1 MAMLCLE
8 NTRHMLGSGG
18 KCGSEQQAKHGPLA
32 KCRRQRAA
40 SLHREGS
47 GQAQASAEEAGEAQC
62 GVSVEGERSRA
73 VSTQENLD
81 ALRAEPDSLGEG
93 PDARTGGPSCATQ
106 HRPHRGSRLCKMSIF
121 FRADQRSRRSLHTSA
136 PSVADASPN
145 PDGFRLAA
153 RQSDALGAG
162 AAPSGVVCGVPASW
176 SGSAF
181 RSPGQPR
188 ALTLRTAA
196 ESPAPPTPAST
207 PASSRI
213 FSLTYLCAL
222 AACSWARDAGFMG
235 PKISPLIPPCPAHAP
250 ARQRGRCEQRSTEGQ
265 SAKKALDVRVMSF
278 SVQQRSSFLN
288 RFKEHNRRHK

>member
-1 MAMLCLE
+1 MGGKYVVLAPERTGIEVDANGLSSWHGAQQAVDATITPVELSMALSRTGCPHEPGRVAALTRRAPQRKTRE
-8 NTRHMLGSGG
+8 RDLRQLAEKWWRCCVWKNTRHMLGSGG

-145 PDGFRLAA
+145 PDGFRLACPTVGCIGRRCRAVWRCMRCFQRAGVGA
-153 RQSDALGAG
+153 R
-162 AAPSGVVCGVPASW
+162 SG
-176 SGSAF
+176 
-181 RSPGQPR
+181 PR
-188 ALTLRTAA
+188 DSHER
-196 ESPAPPTPAST
+196 
-207 PASSRI
+207 
-213 FSLTYLCAL
+213 
-222 AACSWARDAGFMG
+222 
-235 PKISPLIPPCPAHAP
+235 
-250 ARQRGRCEQRSTEGQ
+250 
-265 SAKKALDVRVMSF
+265 
-278 SVQQRSSFLN
+278 
-288 RFKEHNRRHK
+288 

>member
-1 MAMLCLE
+1 MLCLE
-8 NTRHMLGSGG
+8 NTRRMLGSGG

-121 FRADQRSRRSLHTSA
+121 FRADRRSRRSLHVRAICCRRFAGPRRVSSGCPTVGCIGRRCHAVWRCMRCSSELEWERVQVPGTATS
-136 PSVADASPN
+136 VD
-145 PDGFRLAA
+145 
-153 RQSDALGAG
+153 
-162 AAPSGVVCGVPASW
+162 
-176 SGSAF
+176 
-181 RSPGQPR
+181 
-188 ALTLRTAA
+188 
-196 ESPAPPTPAST
+196 TP
-207 PASSRI
+207 
-213 FSLTYLCAL
+213 
-222 AACSWARDAGFMG
+222 
-235 PKISPLIPPCPAHAP
+235 H
-250 ARQRGRCEQRSTEGQ
+250 GR
-265 SAKKALDVRVMSF
+265 
-278 SVQQRSSFLN
+278 
-288 RFKEHNRRHK
+288 